1 MDAYTHAESCLCMEE
16 PLREEG
22 SVPVSGFSRE
32 LRLAPNVERYR
43 FSFALRGF
51 VALPVH
57 LVFSPGERVAEIK
70 AGDLKA
76 YRVEGVD
83 SPCVARERWLAWWR
97 TSRPRSRRAFT
108 GPRRTGHAPRL
119 VSASCRAPD
128 ARATS

>member
-1 MDAYTHAESCLCMEE
+1 MSLFEHAASCLCAKE
-16 PLREEG
+16 PLRPEG

-32 LRLAPNVERYR
+32 LRLAPNVERYW
-43 FSFALRGF
+43 FSFALRGEI
-51 VALPVH
+51 ALPVH

-76 YRVEGVD
+76 YRVEDVA

-97 TSRPRSRRAFT
+97 SSRPRSTRTFT

-119 VSASCRAPD
+119 VHVAS
-128 ARATS
+128 

>member
-1 MDAYTHAESCLCMEE
+1 MNTFSHAESCLCQEE
-16 PLREEG
+16 PLRAEG

-32 LRLAPNVERYR
+32 LRLAPNVERYW
-43 FSFALRGF
+43 FSFALRGD

-70 AGDLKA
+70 AADLKA
-76 YRVEGVD
+76 YRVEDVD

-97 TSRPRSRRAFT
+97 ISRPRSTRAFT

-119 VSASCRAPD
+119 AG
-128 ARATS
+128 ATP

>member
-1 MDAYTHAESCLCMEE
+1 MNDFAHAESCLCNEE
-16 PLREEG
+16 PLRAEG

-43 FSFALRGF
+43 FSFALRGC

-70 AGDLKA
+70 AADLKA

-83 SPCVARERWLAWWR
+83 SPCVARERWLVWWR
-97 TSRPRSRRAFT
+97 SSRPRSTRAFT

-119 VSASCRAPD
+119 VQAS
-128 ARATS
+128 